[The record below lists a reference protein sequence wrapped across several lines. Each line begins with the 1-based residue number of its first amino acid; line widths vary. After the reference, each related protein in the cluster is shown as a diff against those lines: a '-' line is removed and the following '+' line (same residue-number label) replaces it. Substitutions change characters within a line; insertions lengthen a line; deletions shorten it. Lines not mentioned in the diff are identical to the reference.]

1 MTTAII
7 LTLCSLFL
15 LAYIFDLTSSK
26 TKIPSVIL
34 LFFLGWAAKEISTL
48 FQIQVPELSNLLPV
62 FGTVGLVLIVL
73 EGALDLE
80 FNASKISLVK
90 KSVIAA
96 LIPMVGLG
104 FLLAII
110 FQHFGHFGFKDSLVN
125 AIPLCIISSAIAI
138 PSVKNISRRDKEFV
152 IYESSL
158 SDIFGVIFF
167 NFFALNETINFTS
180 FAHFGI
186 QFLVICLVSF
196 IATLGLA
203 FLLSRISHH
212 IRFVPIIILIIFI
225 YELAK
230 LLNLPALV
238 FILFLGLFLANLDE
252 LKDISWISKLKPVE
266 FNKDIQKFKEIVIE
280 GTFLIRTLF
289 FLLFGYLIDTKEI
302 LNTASLSW
310 AFVIVALIVV
320 FRFIQLKLIKM
331 PLRPLLLIA
340 PRGLV
345 TILLFITIIP
355 ADKIA
360 IVNKS
365 LIIQVIIITS
375 LMMMVGL
382 ITDKKST
389 KTGN

>member
-15 LAYIFDLTSSK
+15 LAYIFDLTSAK

-48 FQIQVPELSNLLPV
+48 FEIQVPELSKLLPV

-110 FQHFGHFGFKDSLVN
+110 FQHFGHYNFKDSLVN

-230 LLNLPALV
+230 MLNLPALV

-289 FLLFGYLIDTKEI
+289 FLLFGYLIDSKEI

-310 AFVIVALIVV
+310 ALVIVTLIVV
-320 FRFIQLKLIKM
+320 FRFLQLRLIKM

-355 ADKIA
+355 TDKIA

-382 ITDKKST
+382 ITNKKSR

>member
-15 LAYIFDLTSSK
+15 LAYIFDLTSAK

-389 KTGN
+389 KTGD